1 MDENRL
7 LIENDDNRKTL
18 RSIANLFEN
27 DAAKREMR
35 DTKFEE
41 VINQIVYRKS
51 AYYYDLFLVAYD
63 DIYNYGFKNLDEF
76 NEHIEKQRK
85 LKYPSRL
92 LKFYEST
99 NDEEPRDDTIEYA
112 LKVYNYQ
119 IEMINK
125 LKYSSLKMND
135 SGNNGIDNILG
146 LSEFD
151 NALFDIFLSHRYIYK
166 FYNLVI
172 YYVLTVY
179 YGFSVY
185 VDWIYDKEIDRKEV
199 TRATCDMLIKR
210 MRQSK
215 TFIFFNINKLNTT
228 NWMSWEVGY
237 FRGFKADAISIL
249 DLNGYC
255 KGNTNV
261 EVMST
266 EYQMTYHKLSNDIIV
281 NGDSTH
287 SIKDW
292 VKKRR

>member
-1 MDENRL
+1 MDDNRQ
-7 LIENDDNRKTL
+7 LIENEDNRNTL

-27 DAAKREMR
+27 NAAKR
-35 DTKFEE
+35 DLKDSKFEE
-41 VINQIVYRKS
+41 VIKQIVYRKS

-63 DIYNYGFKNLDEF
+63 EICNYTFNNYEEF
-76 NEHIEKQRK
+76 ERHIEKQRK
-85 LKYPSRL
+85 NKYPSRL
-92 LKFYEST
+92 LKFYESS
-99 NDEEPRDDTIEYA
+99 NNEEPRDDTIKYA
-112 LKVYNYQ
+112 LEVYNYQ
-119 IEMINK
+119 TVMLDK
-125 LKYSSLKMND
+125 LKFSSLRRNTND
-135 SGNNGIDNILG
+135 NNGFDNILG
-146 LSEFD
+146 LLNSD
-151 NALFDIFLSHRYIYK
+151 NVLFDIFLSHRYIYK

-172 YYVLTVY
+172 YYALTVY
-179 YGFSVY
+179 YGFTVY
-185 VDWIYDKEIDRKEV
+185 VDWIYDKEIDRKDV

-266 EYQMTYHKLSNDIIV
+266 EYQMTYHKSSNDIIV
-281 NGDSTH
+281 NGDSAH